1 MPDNSPRPD
10 PKATLKDRIERDRL
24 AEAVGE
30 RPGSESNR
38 FFALVAAAKAK
49 AGR

>member
-1 MPDNSPRPD
+1 MTEIRHIPA

-24 AEAVGE
+24 AQLSE
-30 RPGSESNR
+30 PGTGSSR
-38 FFALVAAAKAK
+38 LASLIAAAKEK